1 MAGSEYRRYRWTAD
15 ATRGIVSPK
24 ERQSARQELLDH
36 IEDHMEVY
44 LAMGMTELQAEE
56 RALGAMGDPAEV
68 AKLLRKAHQPIL
80 TRLLQLCR
88 VAAIFLAVVV
98 LWNICVSPD
107 NLRRNYF
114 CSPATEWVT
123 STAEP
128 REVTLNKTIRLG
140 DYTLKMT
147 SASIYHGS
155 IYVTYLF
162 LEVTPDRFWQDA
174 PVLQGT
180 YELWVDG
187 QLRSNQLDEEQG
199 LIMEGF
205 GRRLN
210 TFHGRLYF
218 ETQQEPQQLTLHF
231 TDAEQ
236 IYSEDSISFT
246 LDLDLTGGTIYEA
259 AE

>member
-1 MAGSEYRRYRWTAD
+1 MSDNRTQWAD
-15 ATRGIVSPK
+15 LATRGILSEK
-24 ERQSARQELLDH
+24 ERESARQELLDH
-36 IEDHMEVY
+36 MEDHMETM
-44 LAMGMTELQAEE
+44 LAVGFSPEDAE
-56 RALGAMGDPAEV
+56 AHAILAMGDPKETA
-68 AKLLRKAHQPIL
+68 ALLRAAHQPVL
-80 TRLLQLCR
+80 TRMLQICR
-88 VAAIFLAVVV
+88 VATIFLAVVV
-98 LWNICVSPD
+98 LWNICISPD
-107 NLRRNYF
+107 NLRWNYF
-114 CSPATEWVT
+114 SSPATEWVT
-123 STAEP
+123 STAVP
-128 REVTLNKTIRLG
+128 REVPLNKTFRLG
-140 DYTLKMT
+140 DYTLEMT
-147 SASIYHGS
+147 SASIYHGN
-155 IYVTYLF
+155 IFYVTYLF

-180 YELWVDG
+180 YDLWVDG

-236 IYSEDSISFT
+236 IYSEDSVSFT
-246 LDLDLTGGTIYEA
+246 LDLDLTGGTIYEE